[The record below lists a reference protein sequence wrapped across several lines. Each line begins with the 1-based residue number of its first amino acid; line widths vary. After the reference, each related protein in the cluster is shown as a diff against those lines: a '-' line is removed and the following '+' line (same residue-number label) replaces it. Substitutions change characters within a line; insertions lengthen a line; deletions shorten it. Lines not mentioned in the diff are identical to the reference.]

1 MSRNDFCKNWFD
13 ALLAKALTVSLHY
26 FNDICLLKN
35 IVMVIG

>member
-26 FNDICLLKN
+26 FNDICLLKTLLW
-35 IVMVIG
+35 